1 MSENLKAGNG
11 MKEQA
16 MKRPAAAVHADA
28 DATTPMPKKNKK
40 KDDKEKDDQ
49 DDDETPEK
57 TDEKAS
63 GSAPKEQKQ
72 PKK

>member
-1 MSENLKAGNG
+1 LSENLKAGNG
-11 MKEQA
+11 MKAQA
-16 MKRPAAAVHADA
+16 TKRPAAAVHADA

-49 DDDETPEK
+49 DDETPEK

-63 GSAPKEQKQ
+63 GSAPKEEKQ
-72 PKK
+72 PKQ